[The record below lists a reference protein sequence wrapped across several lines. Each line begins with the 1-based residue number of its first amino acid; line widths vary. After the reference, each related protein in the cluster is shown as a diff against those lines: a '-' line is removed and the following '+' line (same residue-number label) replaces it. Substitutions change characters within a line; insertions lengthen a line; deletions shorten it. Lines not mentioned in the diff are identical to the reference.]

1 MAESAPVTTSSAAPP
16 AVDALQT
23 WKVFGYQ
30 LADRGALAMARR
42 LSRSSPLFPNA
53 IEDATYLRVSLGNAW
68 LLFPVVGVV
77 LGVLG
82 ALSTEGFA
90 VPPTTWIYLAI
101 IALGILDAS
110 AGLIA
115 FVVFAVGDE
124 NEYAVGFGFG
134 IKALGR
140 CFQCLFNGGAAA
152 RNNSGVNVV
161 EHHRK
166 SGVVDRGG
174 ALQEAA
180 ARESDHTN
188 AVAFQIMR

>member
-42 LSRSSPLFPNA
+42 LSRISPLFPNA

-115 FVVFAVGDE
+115 FVVFATGTLVTGHLFTMHSV
-124 NEYAVGFGFG
+124 ATVLVLGFLWF
-134 IKALGR
+134 
-140 CFQCLFNGGAAA
+140 GGAEVIRGEGAFASRA
-152 RNNSGVNVV
+152 RGAR
-161 EHHRK
+161 EDR
-166 SGVVDRGG
+166 VDR
-174 ALQEAA
+174 LD
-180 ARESDHTN
+180 SVD
-188 AVAFQIMR
+188 AVLERRRCV